1 MLSRYLTLAR
11 PEHWVKNVFML
22 LGVVLAWFYHPQVWG
37 LRAVGLVVWGLAAVS
52 VLASSNYVL
61 NEILDAPTDRQHPT
75 KRRRPIAAGEI
86 GPIGAWVEW
95 LLLALAGL
103 AMAWLVNRAF
113 LAAAAAL
120 LGMGVVYN
128 VPPLR
133 TKQVAYVDVLSE
145 SINNPLRL
153 LLGWFTI
160 SQAEVP
166 PVSLMV
172 AYWMAGAFLMATKR
186 LAEYRMLGCE
196 QAVAYRRSFR
206 HYGEE
211 SLIVSAF
218 FYATAAAL
226 LLGVFIIRYH
236 LELMLAVPLIAGLF
250 SYYLHV
256 ALKPASAAQAPE
268 RLWREWGLML
278 YLLVCAVAL
287 IGLMFVHIP
296 AMYELLNVPPSA
308 TPALW
313 RF

>member
-1 MLSRYLTLAR
+1 MFVRYLTLAR
-11 PEHWVKNVFML
+11 PDHWVKNVFML
-22 LGVVLAWFYHPQVWG
+22 LGVVLAWFYHPEFWG
-37 LRAVGLVVWGLAAVS
+37 LRAVGLVAWALATVS

-61 NEILDAPTDRQHPT
+61 NEILDAPTDRRHPT
-75 KRRRPIAAGEI
+75 KQHRPIAAGEI
-86 GPIGAWVEW
+86 GPANAWAEW

-103 AMAWLVNRAF
+103 AMAWMVNQAF
-113 LAAAAAL
+113 LVAAAAL
-120 LGMGVVYN
+120 LAMGVVYN

-133 TKQVAYVDVLSE
+133 TKQVTYVDVLSE
-145 SINNPLRL
+145 SLNNPLRL
-153 LLGWFTI
+153 LLGWFAV

-166 PVSLMV
+166 PVSLLV
-172 AYWMAGAFLMATKR
+172 AYWMAGAFFMATKR
-186 LAEYRMLGCE
+186 LAEYRMLGPE
-196 QAVAYRRSFR
+196 LATAYRRSFR

-236 LELMLAVPLIAGLF
+236 LELILGVPLIAGLF

-278 YLLVCAVAL
+278 YLLLCAVAL
-287 IGLMFVHIP
+287 VGLMFVHIP

-308 TPALW
+308 APALW